1 MQLDKGDGCT
11 DFVLSGT
18 VLGLAH
24 WKMDPNNIVLI
35 AEFTE
40 AGTGIV
46 ETTIS
51 RTVVLH
57 EALKLEYE
65 HYTPKYFKFGLPY
78 HGKVNFFSHIFMLFY
93 ILIYIIL
100 SNVILIHSL
109 IIINVI
115 Y

>member
-1 MQLDKGDGCT
+1 
-11 DFVLSGT
+11 
-18 VLGLAH
+18 
-24 WKMDPNNIVLI
+24 MDPNNIVLI

-78 HGKVNFFSHIFMLFY
+78 HGKVNFF
-93 ILIYIIL
+93 L
-100 SNVILIHSL
+100 SYFVILYYFILYYRNFNSFL
-109 IIINVI
+109 NNNKLLFIK
-115 Y
+115 

>member
-1 MQLDKGDGCT
+1 
-11 DFVLSGT
+11 
-18 VLGLAH
+18 
-24 WKMDPNNIVLI
+24 MDPNNIVLI

-78 HGKVNFFSHIFMLFY
+78 HGKVNFFSHTLLFY
-93 ILIYIIL
+93 TITLYYII
-100 SNVILIHSL
+100 VILIHSL
-109 IIINVI
+109 IIIIAI

>member
-1 MQLDKGDGCT
+1 
-11 DFVLSGT
+11 
-18 VLGLAH
+18 
-24 WKMDPNNIVLI
+24 MDPNNIVLI

-78 HGKVNFFSHIFMLFY
+78 HGKVNFFSHTLCYF

-100 SNVILIHSL
+100 SNIWS
-109 IIINVI
+109 
-115 Y
+115 